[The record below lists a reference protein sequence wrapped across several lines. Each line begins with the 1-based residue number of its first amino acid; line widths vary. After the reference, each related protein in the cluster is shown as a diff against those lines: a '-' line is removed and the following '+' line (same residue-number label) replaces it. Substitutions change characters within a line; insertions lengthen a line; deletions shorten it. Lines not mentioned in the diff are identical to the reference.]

1 MMATR
6 LPFRSQMLAASA
18 ALVIFSAT
26 VQAQGPLRNP
36 KKDTTLPQTA
46 LSLCN
51 EVEVVSRESVPP
63 GTAISVSADG
73 KYLATWVHTTTG
85 AALDLHNRDTGVTQR
100 VELVPPTLPPGIPW
114 RVQEVAF
121 SPEGKQLAVRT
132 TGAVWVIDRAA
143 AKVRFLIGQD
153 AATQSYPGKMS
164 WGENELA
171 VSFWPAESYL
181 ADAVAAGPVE
191 VRIYYAS
198 SGEVARDIKLALPS
212 SNTWTEPRLSPDG
225 NQLAVLLRAQ
235 QWPGKAD
242 LFLFAADSGKVL
254 WQKKI
259 GAEDLLWTS
268 DGKQIVALGSDLVWL
283 AAKNG
288 KQIRKADPSVAH
300 SEFQKLRVNEAAQ
313 IAVGSFSVYS
323 AMGRFFKSNEQH
335 AERIVMW
342 RFDTAKGICEIPVA
356 AVNTIDAWPT
366 ARGEIISL
374 EETYEVK
381 PPLRLLKSAQIVTY
395 RIVAPGGPANT
406 PKP

>member
-1 MMATR
+1 MATR
-6 LPFRSQMLAASA
+6 LPFRSPMLAAAA
-18 ALVIFSAT
+18 ALIIFSVTA
-26 VQAQGPLRNP
+26 QAQGPLRNP
-36 KKDTTLPQTA
+36 KKDTTVPQTA

-51 EVEVVSRESVPP
+51 ELEVVSRESVPP
-63 GTAISVSADG
+63 GTAIAVSADG
-73 KYLATWVHTTTG
+73 KYLANWVHTTTG

-100 VELVPPTLPPGIPW
+100 VELVPPALPPGIPW

-121 SPEGKQLAVRT
+121 SPDEKKLAVST
-132 TGAVWVIDRAA
+132 TGAVWVIDRAS

-153 AATQSYPGKMS
+153 AATQAYPGKMS
-164 WGENELA
+164 WGQNELA

-191 VRIYYAS
+191 LRIYYAS

-242 LFLFAADSGKVL
+242 LFLFAADSGNAL
-254 WQKKI
+254 WRKKI
-259 GAEDLLWTS
+259 AAEDLLWS
-268 DGKQIVALGSDLVWL
+268 GDGKQIVALGSDLVWL
-283 AAKNG
+283 DAKDG
-288 KQIRKADPSVAH
+288 KQIRKAGPGVAH

-335 AERIVMW
+335 SQRIVLW
-342 RFDTAKGICEIPVA
+342 RYGSARGICEIPVT
-356 AVNTIDAWPT
+356 AVNTVDAWPT

-374 EETYEVK
+374 EETYEIK

-395 RIVAPGGPANT
+395 RVLSPGAPANAA
-406 PKP
+406 KP